1 MSAPEVLCLGEALID
16 VVIAGDQTSEHVGG
30 SLLNVAAGVANL
42 DHPASICA
50 WWGKDERGDRLAAW
64 ARDAGVTVVPG
75 TDSAERTAVAYAH
88 LDDEGKATYEF
99 ALTWDVP
106 EIEEVE
112 RYGHL
117 HTGSIA
123 ATLEPGGSQ
132 VVAVAS
138 TVRERAT
145 VSYDPNIRPALME
158 SPEVVLERVEQL
170 VALSDVVKAS
180 DDDIA
185 WLYPG
190 VPLEDV
196 LRRWVASGPAL
207 AVATRGPVGASAVL
221 RGDDEVHTVPQTA
234 IATGDTVGA
243 GDSFMAGLISGLLDA
258 GLLGSPE
265 ARARLAEATYADV
278 RPALER
284 ALATSGVTVT
294 RNGAY
299 APTRAELA

>member
-16 VVIAGDQTSEHVGG
+16 VVATGDRTNEHVGG

-42 DHPASICA
+42 EHPASICA

-64 ARDAGVTVVPG
+64 AGDASVTVVPG
-75 TDSAERTAVAYAH
+75 TDSAEKTAVAYAR

-99 ALTWDVP
+99 DLTWAVP
-106 EIEEVE
+106 DIPDLD

-123 ATLEPGGSQ
+123 ATLEPGGTQ

-138 TVRERAT
+138 SVRDRAT

-158 SPEVVLERVEQL
+158 SPEAVLGRVEQL
-170 VALSDVVKAS
+170 IALSDVVKAS

-185 WLYPG
+185 WLYPDE
-190 VPLEDV
+190 PLEDV
-196 LRRWVASGPAL
+196 LRRWVASGPVL
-207 AVATRGPVGASAVL
+207 AVATRGPVGATAVL
-221 RGDDEVHTVPQTA
+221 RGDDEAHTVPQTA
-234 IATGDTVGA
+234 TATGDTVGA

-258 GLLGSPE
+258 GLLGSAA
-265 ARARLAEATYADV
+265 ARAKLREATYAEV
-278 RPALER
+278 EPALER
-284 ALATSGVTVT
+284 ALGTSGVTVMH
-294 RNGAY
+294 NGAY
-299 APTRAELA
+299 APTRAELS